1 MSLLEKVN
9 SPDDVK
15 KLSKDELMKLCD
27 EIRNFLIERCSV
39 NPGHLGA
46 SLGTVELC
54 VALHYVFDAPKD
66 KIVFDV
72 GHQAYAHKIL
82 TGRRD
87 AFLGNRKAG
96 GISGFPKMSESPY
109 DAFGVGHASTSISA
123 ALGMAIAAKYR
134 GIDEQVVAV
143 IGDGAMTGGLAY
155 EGLLNAGS
163 LKTNLLIVLNDNQM
177 SIEKSTTSMHSY
189 LVKLTTGKRYNRIK
203 EDVWAKLG
211 QTGFRKWIQT
221 RVKNLKRVLLKT
233 NETATL
239 FDSLGI
245 RYFGPIDGND
255 LGQLIFALERL
266 KNIKGPKILHIVTVK
281 GKGYK
286 PAEDSQ
292 TIWHAPGY
300 FDPVSGELLPHD
312 HKGLW
317 RYQDV
322 FGETLL
328 ELARENLNI
337 VGITPAMPSGCGMS
351 IMQKEMPERVFDVGI
366 EELHAVTFSAGL
378 ASQGLLPYC
387 NIYSSF
393 MQRGFDGVI
402 HDAALQK
409 LKVVFC
415 LDRAGLVGE
424 DGATHQ
430 GVFDMAA
437 FRPIPNLVIASP
449 YDERELRDML
459 YSAALPEWKTP
470 IIRYPRGYGQGV
482 QWKGT
487 PFRTVPVGKARKL
500 SDGKGVAL
508 LSIGPIGNKGA
519 KAVSI
524 LREEGFEVMHYDMR
538 FLKPVDEEALAD
550 ATANAKVIVTLED
563 GAILGG
569 LHSSVA
575 EYVADRGMD
584 CKVIPLGVP
593 DRFIEQGTQEEQYTF
608 CKYNTDDICDALRE
622 ALKL

>member
-1 MSLLEKVN
+1 MSLLERVN
-9 SPDDVK
+9 SPEDVK
-15 KLSKDELMKLCD
+15 KLDKDGLLQLCD
-27 EIRNFLIERCSV
+27 EIRSYLIECCSA

-54 VALHYVFDAPKD
+54 VALHYVFNAPKD

-72 GHQAYAHKIL
+72 GHQAYAHKII
-82 TGRRD
+82 TGRRE
-87 AFLGNRKAG
+87 AFRKNRMAG

-109 DAFGVGHASTSISA
+109 DSFGVGHASTSISA
-123 ALGMAIAAKYR
+123 ALGMAVAAQYR
-134 GIDEQVVAV
+134 GIEEQVVAV

-163 LKTNLLIVLNDNQM
+163 LRTNILIILNDNQM
-177 SIEKSTTSMHSY
+177 SIDKSTTSMHSY

-203 EDVWAKLG
+203 ENVWTKLG
-211 QTGFRKWIQT
+211 QTGFRRWIQT

-245 RYFGPIDGND
+245 RYFGPINGND
-255 LGQLIFALERL
+255 IEQLVFALRRL

-292 TIWHAPGY
+292 TVWHAPGY
-300 FDPVSGELLPHD
+300 FDPTTGELHPHD
-312 HKGLW
+312 HRGRC

-328 ELARENLNI
+328 DLARANANI
-337 VGITPAMPSGCGMS
+337 VGITPAMLAGCGMS
-351 IMQKEMPERVFDVGI
+351 IMQQQMPERVFDVGI
-366 EELHAVTFSAGL
+366 EELHAVTFSCGL
-378 ASQGLLPYC
+378 ATQGLLPYC

-402 HDAALQK
+402 HDAAIQN

-415 LDRAGLVGE
+415 LDRGGLVGE

-430 GVFDMAA
+430 GAFDMAM

-449 YDERELRDML
+449 LNERELRDML
-459 YSAALPEWKTP
+459 FSAAMPEWKTP
-470 IIRYPRGYGQGV
+470 IIRYPRGYGEGV
-482 QWKGT
+482 EWKGT
-487 PFRTVPVGKARKL
+487 EFNAIPAGKARKL
-500 SDGKGVAL
+500 SEGKGVAL

-519 KAVSI
+519 EAVSR
-524 LREEGFEVMHYDMR
+524 LRAEGFEVMHYDMR
-538 FLKPVDEEALAD
+538 FLKPIDEEALAD
-550 ATANAKVIVTLED
+550 AVGNASTIVTLED
-563 GAILGG
+563 GALLGG
-569 LHSSVA
+569 LHSSVS
-575 EYVADRGMD
+575 EYVAERNID
-584 CKVIPLGVP
+584 CEVIGLGIP
-593 DRFIEQGTQEEQYTF
+593 DKFIEQATQEEQYSACGF
-608 CKYNTDDICDALRE
+608 NAEDIYKVLAT
-622 ALKL
+622 ALKK